1 MKDNTQKIEEL
12 QMENLKLK
20 ILVAALTE
28 ALIEATG
35 KTEFRLP
42 LHKSAAPLQFSD
54 N

>member
-1 MKDNTQKIEEL
+1 MKDNSEKIEDL

-20 ILVAALTE
+20 LLVAALTE

-42 LHKSAAPLQFSD
+42 VNKSPVPFQFSD